1 MAAGHLSSIEDTALT
16 HCGRVRRYKKN
27 TAGIRS
33 VVERGAPG
41 LELARG
47 RTEPI
52 IARLPSAVTAFVG
65 RTLKGP
71 VQRPVAVASFAEFQ
85 QVFGGLWQPSTVSYA
100 VEQFFEHGGGRAI
113 IVRVANGAR
122 PPTITLPAGAGAL
135 RLAGVNPGS
144 REYLRASVDY
154 DGIPEG
160 DTERFNLVIQRVRS
174 ATSELIEDQE
184 IFRRASLRPDSGRCL
199 ADLLLQSRLA
209 RALELLPAQRPDRSA
224 GPGRSAIGY
233 AFSNADGDDGGPLTD
248 YDIIGSA
255 AAVTGLFA
263 LSAADCF
270 NFLCIP
276 PLSREHDVGLGALLV
291 AARYCRERHAML
303 IVDPPASWTTARA
316 ALDGMRTW
324 PFRSDNAVMYYPRVQ
339 TLDRLRGR
347 LETFAS
353 CGAVAGMLARADEI
367 SPLWSAVDS
376 EEVTLRPGTQP
387 AVGVSDADRLRLAQ
401 VGINTLSVPRTA
413 SGSGVRVDART
424 LAAGGSG
431 FTDWKYLSARRLGL
445 WVAASVE
452 RGTRW
457 VLLEQNGP
465 ATWARARSLV
475 DTFLEVL
482 AEQGAFVGENASDRY
497 FVICDERVN
506 RPDII
511 ADGRVNLLFGFATRR
526 PGEFDAWLVTH
537 HPAASRV
544 RPVSVNRLATSRQRV
559 GWEIETAILKKMDYR

>member
-1 MAAGHLSSIEDTALT
+1 MI
-16 HCGRVRRYKKN
+16 
-27 TAGIRS
+27 
-33 VVERGAPG
+33 ERGATG
-41 LELARG
+41 LELARI

-71 VQRPVAVASFAEFQ
+71 VQRPVTVASFAEFQ
-85 QVFGGLWQPSTVSYA
+85 QVFGGLWQPSTLSYA
-100 VEQFFEHGGGRAI
+100 VEQFFDHGGTRAV

-122 PPTITLPAGAGAL
+122 PPTITLPAGTGAL

-160 DTERFNLVIQRVRS
+160 DTDRFNLVIQRVRS
-174 ATSELIEDQE
+174 TGSELIEDQE
-184 IFRRASLRPDSGRCL
+184 IVRRASLHPDSGRL
-199 ADLLLQSRLA
+199 LPDLLLHSRLV
-209 RALELLPAQRPDRSA
+209 RAVEPLPAQRPDRSA
-224 GPGRSAIGY
+224 GPGGSSIGY
-233 AFSNADGDDGGPLTD
+233 ALSNADGDDGGPLTD

-255 AAVTGLFA
+255 AAGAGLFA
-263 LSAADCF
+263 LSAADGF

-276 PLSREHDVGLGALLV
+276 PLARDHDVGLSALLV

-303 IVDPPASWTTARA
+303 IVDPPAAWTTTRA
-316 ALDGMRTW
+316 ALDGMRAW

-339 TLDRLRGR
+339 ALDRLRGR
-347 LETFAS
+347 VETFAS
-353 CGAVAGMLARADEI
+353 CGAVAGMLARSDEI
-367 SPLWSAVDS
+367 SPLWSAVES
-376 EEVTLRPGTQP
+376 EEATLRPGMQP
-387 AVGVSDADRLRLAQ
+387 AVAVSDADRVRLAQ
-401 VGINTLSVPRTA
+401 LGINTLRERPATA
-413 SGSGVRVDART
+413 PGASGVRLNPRT

-431 FTDWKYLSARRLGL
+431 FADWKYLSARRLGL
-445 WVAASVE
+445 WVAACVE

-457 VLLEQNGP
+457 VLLEQNAP

-475 DTFLEVL
+475 ETFLEVL
-482 AEQGAFVGENASDRY
+482 AEQGAFVGVEPRDRY

-506 RPDII
+506 RPDTIV
-511 ADGRVNLLFGFATRR
+511 DGRVNLLFGFATTR

-537 HPAASRV
+537 HPASSRV

-559 GWEIETAILKKMDYR
+559 EWEIETTILKKMDYK

>member
-1 MAAGHLSSIEDTALT
+1 MI
-16 HCGRVRRYKKN
+16 
-27 TAGIRS
+27 
-33 VVERGAPG
+33 ERGAPG
-41 LELARG
+41 LELALT
-47 RTEPI
+47 RTEPV
-52 IARLPSAVTAFVG
+52 IARLPSAVAAFVG

-71 VQRPVAVASFAEFQ
+71 VQRPVTVASFAEFQ
-85 QVFGGLWQPSTVSYA
+85 QVFGGLWQPSTLSYA
-100 VEQFFEHGGGRAI
+100 VEQFFDHGGGRAI

-122 PPTITLPAGAGAL
+122 PPTVTLPAGAGAL
-135 RLAGVNPGS
+135 RLVGVNPGS

-160 DTERFNLVIQRVRS
+160 DTDRFNLVIQRVRS
-174 ATSELIEDQE
+174 AGSELVEEQE
-184 IFRRASLRPDSGRCL
+184 IHRRVSVQADSGRCL
-199 ADLLLQSRLA
+199 ADLLLQSRVA
-209 RALELLPAQRPDRSA
+209 RALEPLPAQRPDRSS
-224 GPGRSAIGY
+224 GPGGAAVGY

-255 AAVTGLFA
+255 AARTGLFA
-263 LSAADCF
+263 LTAAESF

-276 PLSREHDVGLGALLV
+276 PLSREHDIGLSALLV
-291 AARYCRERHAML
+291 GARYCRERHAML

-316 ALDGMRTW
+316 ALEGMRDW
-324 PFRSDNAVMYYPRVQ
+324 PFRSDNALMYYPRIQ
-339 TLDRLRGR
+339 ALDRLRGR

-353 CGAVAGMLARADEI
+353 CGAVAGMLARSDETC
-367 SPLWSAVDS
+367 PLWSVVER
-376 EEVTLRPGTQP
+376 EELTLRPGMQP
-387 AVGVSDADRLRLAQ
+387 AVPVSDADRLRLAH

-413 SGSGVRVDART
+413 AGGVRIDGRT

-431 FTDWKYLSARRLGL
+431 LTDWKYLSARRLGL

-465 ATWARARSLV
+465 ALWARARSLV

-482 AEQGAFVGENASDRY
+482 AEQGAFAGTDAGDHY

-506 RPDII
+506 RPDTV
-511 ADGRVNLLFGFATRR
+511 ADGRVNLLFGFATSR
-526 PGEFDAWLVTH
+526 PGEFHAWLVTH

-544 RPVSVNRLATSRQRV
+544 RPVSVNRQATSRQRV
-559 GWEIETAILKKMDYR
+559 DWEIETTILKKMDYR

>member
-1 MAAGHLSSIEDTALT
+1 M
-16 HCGRVRRYKKN
+16 
-27 TAGIRS
+27 
-33 VVERGAPG
+33 VERVAPG
-41 LELARG
+41 LQLALSRI
-47 RTEPI
+47 EPV

-71 VQRPVAVASFAEFQ
+71 MQSPVTVTSFADFQ
-85 QVFGGLWQPSTVSYA
+85 QVFGGLWQPATVSYA
-100 VEQFFEHGGGRAI
+100 VEQFFDHGGSRAI

-122 PPTITLPAGAGAL
+122 PPTLTLPAGAGAL
-135 RLAGVNPGS
+135 RLQGVNPGS

-160 DTERFNLVIQRVRS
+160 ESDRFNLVIQRVRS
-174 ATSELIEDQE
+174 AGSELIEDQE
-184 IFRRASLRPDSGRCL
+184 IFRRASLQPDSGRWL
-199 ADLLLQSRLA
+199 PDLLLQSRLIRVLEPLSA
-209 RALELLPAQRPDRSA
+209 RRPDRSA
-224 GPGRSAIGY
+224 GPAGAAIGY

-255 AAVTGLFA
+255 AAGTGLFA
-263 LSAADCF
+263 LSVAEGF

-276 PLSREHDVGLGALLV
+276 PLSRERDVGLSALLV

-303 IVDPPASWTTARA
+303 IVDPPASWTTVRA
-316 ALDGMRTW
+316 ALEGMRTW
-324 PFRSDNAVMYYPRVQ
+324 PFRSDNAVMHYPRVQ
-339 TLDRLRGR
+339 ALDRLRGR
-347 LETFAS
+347 VETFAS
-353 CGAVAGMLARADEI
+353 CGAVTGLLARSDES
-367 SPLWSAVDS
+367 SPVWSPAER
-376 EEVTLRPGTQP
+376 EELTLRPGMQP
-387 AVGVSDADRLRLAQ
+387 AVPVGDADRLRLAQ
-401 VGINTLSVPRTA
+401 VGINTLREPRPA
-413 SGSGVRVDART
+413 AGSGVRALART

-431 FTDWKYLSARRLGL
+431 FSDWKYVAARRLGL

-482 AEQGAFVGENASDRY
+482 AEQGAFAGAAPRDCY

-506 RPDII
+506 RPDTI

-526 PGEFDAWLVTH
+526 PGEFDTWLVTH
-537 HPAASRV
+537 HPSASRV

-559 GWEIETAILKKMDYR
+559 EWEIETTILKKMDYR

>member
-1 MAAGHLSSIEDTALT
+1 
-16 HCGRVRRYKKN
+16 
-27 TAGIRS
+27 

-41 LELARG
+41 LELART

-52 IARLPSAVTAFVG
+52 IARLPTAVTAFVG

-71 VQRPVAVASFAEFQ
+71 VQRPVMVTSFAEFQ
-85 QVFGGLWQPSTVSYA
+85 LVFGGLWQPATISYA

-122 PPTITLPAGAGAL
+122 PPTIRLPAGTGML

-154 DGIPEG
+154 DGIPDG
-160 DTERFNLVIQRVRS
+160 DADRFNLVIQRVRS
-174 ATSELIEDQE
+174 TGSELIEDQE
-184 IFRRASLRPDSGRCL
+184 IYRRASLRPDSAGRGL
-199 ADLLLQSRLA
+199 ADLFLQSRLV
-209 RALELLPAQRPDRSA
+209 RAVEPLPTQRPDRSVRT
-224 GPGRSAIGY
+224 GGSGVGY

-255 AAVTGLFA
+255 AAGTGLFA
-263 LSAADCF
+263 LSAAEGF
-270 NFLCIP
+270 NLLCIP
-276 PLSREHDVGLGALLV
+276 PLSREQDLGLSALLV
-291 AARYCRERHAML
+291 AARYCRERHALL

-316 ALDGMRTW
+316 ALDGMRSW

-339 TLDRLRGR
+339 ALDRLRGR

-353 CGAVAGMLARADEI
+353 CGAVAGTLARSDEI
-367 SPLWSAVDS
+367 SPLWSAES
-376 EEVTLRPGTQP
+376 QEMTLRPGMQP
-387 AVGVSDADRLRLAQ
+387 AIAVADADRLRLTQ

-413 SGSGVRVDART
+413 LGGGGMHVDART

-431 FTDWKYLSARRLGL
+431 FTDWKYLAARRLGL
-445 WVAASVE
+445 WISASIE

-475 DTFLEVL
+475 ESFLEVL
-482 AEQGAFVGENASDRY
+482 AEQGAFAGAGEGDRH

-506 RPDII
+506 RTETI
-511 ADGRVNLLFGFATRR
+511 ADGRVNLLFGFATGR

-544 RPVSVNRLATSRQRV
+544 RPASVNRLATSRKRV
-559 GWEIETAILKKMDYR
+559 EWEIETAILKKMDYR